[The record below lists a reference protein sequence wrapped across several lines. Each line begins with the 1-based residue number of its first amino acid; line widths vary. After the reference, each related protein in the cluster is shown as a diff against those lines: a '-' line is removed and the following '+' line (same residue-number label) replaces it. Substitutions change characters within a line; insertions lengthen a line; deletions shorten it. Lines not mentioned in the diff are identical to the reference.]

1 MSRAL
6 PFVVAFGLI
15 GVLQFLVYL
24 LLGAAPFS
32 ALVGG
37 VASGL
42 VALLGAAAF
51 ELTRRT
57 QVRRAVA
64 AWDEQD
70 IDEAVT
76 WLRDAHEHEGLHR
89 LHEDMRREEQRGEPP
104 ER

>member
-6 PFVVAFGLI
+6 PWLVAFGLI

-24 LLGAAPFS
+24 LLGATSFS

-57 QVRRAVA
+57 QERYRAESALVELAVA
-64 AWDEQD
+64 VMVSE
-70 IDEAVT
+70 E
-76 WLRDAHEHEGLHR
+76 EHEGLHR
-89 LHEDMRREEQRGEPP
+89 LHEDMRREQ
-104 ER
+104 ERRDS

>member
-24 LLGAAPFS
+24 LLGATSFS
-32 ALVGG
+32 AFVGG

-57 QVRRAVA
+57 QERRADAIIGEAHTRRVQA
-64 AWDEQD
+64 A
-70 IDEAVT
+70 
-76 WLRDAHEHEGLHR
+76 HEGLHR
-89 LHEDMRREEQRGEPP
+89 LLEDMRREEQRDRPP

>member
-6 PFVVAFGLI
+6 PFVVAFGLV

-24 LLGAAPFS
+24 LLGATSFS
-32 ALVGG
+32 AFVGG

-57 QVRRAVA
+57 QERRRAEPALDELAVA
-64 AWDEQD
+64 VMVSE
-70 IDEAVT
+70 E
-76 WLRDAHEHEGLHR
+76 EHEGLHR
-89 LHEDMRREEQRGEPP
+89 LLEDMRREEQRDRPP